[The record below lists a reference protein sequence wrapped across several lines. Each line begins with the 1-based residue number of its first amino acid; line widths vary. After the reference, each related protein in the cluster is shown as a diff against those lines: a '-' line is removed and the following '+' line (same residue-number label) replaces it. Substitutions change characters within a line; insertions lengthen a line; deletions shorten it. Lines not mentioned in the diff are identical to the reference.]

1 MKWHALNPGYVK
13 DSSEDV
19 RFIKN
24 APIREDSFI
33 RDSGG
38 EEKPFKEPSKYNGTA
53 IQRDDSAYV
62 SSSTYFTEPRSAKTV
77 PLSTPDSGIRSPSP
91 GTFDAEIVKP
101 VVPLRKR
108 DRKMRTVDTNHEPI
122 TKKVIEPPP
131 DYPQNRSRS
140 VSPTPSPTT
149 HYRSNPKKM

>member
-1 MKWHALNPGYVK
+1 MK
-13 DSSEDV
+13 DSNEDV

-33 RDSGG
+33 RDSGE
-38 EEKPFKEPSKYNGTA
+38 EEKPFKEPNKYTNTA

-62 SSSTYFTEPRSAKTV
+62 SSSTYFTEPRSPKTIA
-77 PLSTPDSGIRSPSP
+77 LCTPDSGIRSPTP
-91 GTFDAEIVKP
+91 ETFENEIVKP
-101 VVPLRKR
+101 VVPQRKR
-108 DRKMRTVDTNHEPI
+108 DRKMRTIETHHEAI
-122 TKKVIEPPP
+122 TKKATEPPP